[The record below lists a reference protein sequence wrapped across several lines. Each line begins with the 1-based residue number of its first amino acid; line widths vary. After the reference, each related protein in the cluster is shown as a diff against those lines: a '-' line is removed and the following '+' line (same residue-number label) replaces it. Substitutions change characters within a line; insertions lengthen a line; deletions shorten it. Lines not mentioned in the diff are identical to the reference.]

1 MNLTEFGSPKQN
13 LIGEVIHMK
22 KIGFVDYFIDEWHSN
37 NYINW
42 IREQCEIHGYEYEVA
57 YAWAE
62 TDTYEGK
69 ISTDEWCAK
78 NNVQKCETMEELCEK
93 SDYIMILAPSDPEKH
108 LGYAKTVLKYGK
120 NTYIDKTFAC
130 SRKEAEEIFANAEA
144 HNTPCFS
151 SSALRFANE
160 IKAADRNGIDFI
172 GSRGPGAFSNYA
184 IHQVEPIV
192 TLMGSEVRRVMS
204 IGTARTPGLLIDF
217 KDGRRATMNTYGS
230 GAFNLQIKYAD
241 EHISVIPDCSDYFP
255 NFIADLV
262 DFFRTGDVKVSHAET
277 IAIMGILEKG
287 RMALDDPE
295 HWYEI

>member
-1 MNLTEFGSPKQN
+1 
-13 LIGEVIHMK
+13 MK
-22 KIGFVDYFIDEWHSN
+22 KIGFVDFYLSEWHAN
-37 NYINW
+37 NYPAW
-42 IREQCEIHGYEYEVA
+42 LRDACEKLGADYEVA

-62 TDTYEGK
+62 TEVSLVDGVT
-69 ISTDEWCAK
+69 SREWCDK
-78 NNVQKCETMEELCEK
+78 MGVTLCGTLEELCEK
-93 SDYIMILAPSDPEKH
+93 SDVILVLAPSDPDKH
-108 LGYAKTVLKYGK
+108 LGYAKVVLPYGK
-120 NTYIDKTFAC
+120 RTYIDKTFAC

-144 HNTPCFS
+144 HDTPCFS

-160 IKAADRNGIDFI
+160 IKTADKNGIDFI

-204 IGTARTPGLLIDF
+204 IGTAKAPGLLIDF
-217 KDGRRATMNTYGS
+217 KDGRRATMNNYGS

-241 EHISVIPDCSDYFP
+241 EHVAVIPDCSEYFP